1 MRYENFKVITGS
13 EQENL
18 LFYSTFFVD
27 NFKFKKGEI
36 YQLSTPGNF
45 VEDTSGSIPGG
56 FDASGII
63 QGIDNGGYEFEK
75 VFPSLI
81 IKELWEEKEENF
93 GKWNLSEK
101 DLEQKRKDATK
112 TNQELSEVRR
122 EFSELQNKFSN
133 LQLEKN
139 ERVKELNSTKEN
151 LKIEKEDN
159 EKNKK
164 ELVNSKNEISQLQ
177 NQLGNLQKEKD
188 DMEAK

>member
-1 MRYENFKVITGS
+1 
-13 EQENL
+13 L

-27 NFKFKKGEI
+27 NHKFKRGEV
-36 YQLSTPGNF
+36 YQLTTPGNF
-45 VEDTSGSIPGG
+45 VEDTSGVIPGS

-63 QGIDNGGYEFEK
+63 QGIDDGGYEFEK
-75 VFPSLI
+75 VYPTLL
-81 IKELWEEKEENF
+81 IKEIWEEKEENF

-164 ELVNSKNEISQLQ
+164 ELVNSEKKVEQLQ
-177 NQLGNLQKEKD
+177 NQLRNLQKEKD
-188 DMEAK
+188 DMEVK